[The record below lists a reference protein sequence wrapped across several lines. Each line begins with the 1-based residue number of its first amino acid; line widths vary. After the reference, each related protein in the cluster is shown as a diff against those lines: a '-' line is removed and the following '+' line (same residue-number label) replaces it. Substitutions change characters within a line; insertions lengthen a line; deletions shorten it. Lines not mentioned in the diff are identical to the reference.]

1 MQCQFCDGKLSSWVS
16 MPIDAKKNALT
27 RHSELFQC
35 GACGT
40 GVMVPMPDPAE
51 IGAFYD
57 LPVYYTHGLSHIV
70 ERRGGVFDRALV
82 KFAWLL
88 DRAKPFDV
96 EREAIAGETVLD
108 MGCGS
113 GNVLERFQRA
123 GCDVL
128 GIDPDEKARAQ
139 AAKAGIVV
147 LAGTAEC
154 PPNDLVGRTFD
165 FVVMTHA
172 LEHCVNPNTAL
183 ENAFAFL
190 APGGRL
196 YVEVPNC
203 GCIHFQTLTICSENF
218 DSPRHLIF
226 FTAAGLRGAL
236 SRAGLTVAGW
246 RYEGFTR
253 HHLAGWRDWESTIA
267 RRLAERNVTRGV
279 RMHTFARSLT
289 ILIRSAFASYDRKYD
304 AIGVIARKPA

>member
-1 MQCQFCDGKLSSWVS
+1 MQCQFCDGRLTSWVS
-16 MPIDAKKNALT
+16 MPIDAKKDAVT
-27 RHSELFQC
+27 PHSELFRC
-35 GACGT
+35 DGCGT

-51 IGAFYD
+51 ISAFYD
-57 LPVYYTHGLSHIV
+57 LPVYYTHGASHIV
-70 ERRGGVFDRALV
+70 ERRGSVIDRALV
-82 KFAWLL
+82 KLAWLL
-88 DRAKPFDV
+88 DHARPFDV
-96 EREAIAGETVLD
+96 EGEAIAGESVLD

-113 GNVLERFQRA
+113 GKLLHRFKQA
-123 GCDVL
+123 GCIVL
-128 GIDPDEKARAQ
+128 GIDPDDKARAE

-147 LAGTAEC
+147 LDGTAER
-154 PPNDLVGRTFD
+154 PPAALVGKTFD

-172 LEHCVNPNTAL
+172 LEHCVNPNVAL

-203 GCIHFQTLTICSENF
+203 GCVHFETLTICSENF
-218 DSPRHLIF
+218 DSPRHLVF

-236 SRAGLTVAGW
+236 ARTGLTVAGW

-267 RRLAERNVTRGV
+267 RRLAKRNVARGV
-279 RMHTFARSLT
+279 KVHTLARSLA
-289 ILIRSAFASYDRKYD
+289 ILMRSAFASYDRKYD